1 MRRNADDDDGN
12 PFGNPFEEM
21 LSGMAGE
28 SGEPVDVHEYDDE
41 IRVVADIPE
50 TTRDEIDV
58 QCDGRLLAIRADRD
72 ARPFLKRVDLPA
84 YVDDQSAQVQFNNGV
99 LEVTLDREP
108 DPANIG
114 FQ

>member
-1 MRRNADDDDGN
+1 MRRNADDDEN
-12 PFGNPFEEM
+12 PFGNLFEEM
-21 LSGMAGE
+21 LSEMAGE

-41 IRVVADIPE
+41 IRVVADIPDA
-50 TTRDEIDV
+50 TRKEIDV
-58 QCDGRLLAIRADRD
+58 QCDGRVLAIRADRD
-72 ARPFLKRVDLPA
+72 SRPFLKRVDLPA
-84 YVDDQSAQVQFNNGV
+84 YVDDRPQVNFNNGV